1 MDGKDCIQ
9 MKVLLISTSDLA
21 GGGAIAAYRLM
32 EALNNNGVKA
42 KMLVRDK
49 LSSSVTV
56 AQVGT
61 KIPKVMER
69 VQIMSYLRGKLW
81 QADTADFGINITKTD
96 EYKEADI
103 IHLHWINQGMI
114 SLSCLKQMIRDK
126 KKIVWTLH
134 DEWPYLGICHYRG
147 ECQEAECKKCPLLP
161 GNIAYKHYIRKQELY
176 KKGDITFVGCS
187 EWITQR
193 AQQAMPKTKVVHIN
207 NCIPHNIFHHID
219 QQEARKKLGL
229 PLDEKIILFCSQ
241 NLNDERKG
249 FMYLQQALEKFK
261 IQNSKFKI
269 QRPQSMALDS
279 HSPKGGEEGDQLST
293 LNSQLSTICIGK
305 GGRYINNP
313 EEMAN
318 MYAAADV
325 FVTPS
330 LQDNL
335 PNTIAEAMSCGTP
348 CVGFNVGGI
357 PEMIE
362 HMQNGYVAKYK
373 DIVDL
378 AEGIQYALSHD
389 MREAALHKAASAYG
403 ETHVAQKYINVY
415 ESK

>member
-1 MDGKDCIQ
+1 MDGKEGIQ
-9 MKVLLISTSDLA
+9 MKVLLVSTSDMA
-21 GGGAIAAYRLM
+21 GGGAIAAFRLM

-61 KIPKVMER
+61 KIPKVLER
-69 VQIMSYLRGKLW
+69 GQIMAHMKGKLW
-81 QADTADFGINITKTD
+81 QADTADFGIDITKTD

-114 SLSCLKQMIRDK
+114 SLSCLKKMIKDG

-147 ECQEAECKKCPLLP
+147 DCQETECKNCPLLP
-161 GNIAYKHYIRKQELY
+161 GNIARKHYLCKQEIY
-176 KKGDITFVGCS
+176 KNSNITFVGCS
-187 EWITQR
+187 QWISNR
-193 AQQAMPKTKVVHIN
+193 AKQAMPKAKVVHIN
-207 NCIPHNIFHHID
+207 NCVPHNIFQSTD
-219 QQEARKKLGL
+219 QQEARKRLNL
-229 PLDEKIILFCSQ
+229 PIDKKIILFCSQ

-249 FMYLQQALEKFK
+249 YTYLQQALNQLKN
-261 IQNSKFKI
+261 NSQFSI
-269 QRPQSMALDS
+269 
-279 HSPKGGEEGDQLST
+279 
-293 LNSQLSTICIGK
+293 LNSQLQTVCIGK
-305 GGRYINNP
+305 GGRYISSP
-313 EEMAN
+313 EEMAL
-318 MYAAADV
+318 MYSAADV
-325 FVTPS
+325 FVIPS

-357 PEMIE
+357 PEMID
-362 HMQNGYVAKYK
+362 HQVNGYVAKYK
-373 DIVDL
+373 DVTDL
-378 AEGIQYALSHD
+378 AEGIQYVLTHD

-415 ESK
+415 ESR

>member
-9 MKVLLISTSDLA
+9 MRVLLISTSDLA

-49 LSSSVTV
+49 LSTSVTV
-56 AQVGT
+56 AQTGT
-61 KIPKVMER
+61 KIPKVLER
-69 VQIMSYLRGKLW
+69 MQIMSHLRGKLW
-81 QADTADFGINITKTD
+81 QADTADFGINITNTD
-96 EYKEADI
+96 EYKEADV
-103 IHLHWINQGMI
+103 IHLHWINQGMV
-114 SLSCLKQMIRDK
+114 SLSGLKQMIKDG

-147 ECQEAECKKCPLLP
+147 DCQETECKNCPLLP
-161 GNIAYKHYIRKQELY
+161 GNTAHKRYLKKQELY
-176 KKGDITFVGCS
+176 KKGNITFVGCS

-193 AQQAMPKTKVVHIN
+193 ARQAMPEAQVVHIN
-207 NCIPHNIFHHID
+207 NCIPHNIFRYID
-219 QQEARKKLGL
+219 QQEACKQLAL
-229 PLDEKIILFCSQ
+229 PLDKKIILFCSQ
-241 NLNDERKG
+241 KLNDERKG
-249 FMYLQQALEKFK
+249 YTYLQQALEK
-261 IQNSKFKI
+261 
-269 QRPQSMALDS
+269 
-279 HSPKGGEEGDQLST
+279 LST
-293 LNSQLSTICIGK
+293 FNSQLSTLCVGK
-305 GGRYINNP
+305 GARYVSSP
-313 EEMAN
+313 EEMALT
-318 MYAAADV
+318 YAAADV

-357 PEMIE
+357 PEMID
-362 HMQNGYVAKYK
+362 HHQNGYVAKYK
-373 DIVDL
+373 DVTDL
-378 AEGIQYALSHD
+378 AAGIQHVLTHD

-415 ESK
+415 ESR

>member
-103 IHLHWINQGMI
+103 IHLHWINQGMV
-114 SLSCLKQMIRDK
+114 SLSCLKQMIKDG

-147 ECQEAECKKCPLLP
+147 DCKETACKNCPLLP
-161 GNIAYKHYIRKQELY
+161 GNIAHKHYQRKQELF
-176 KKGDITFVGCS
+176 KKGNITFVGCS
-187 EWITQR
+187 QWITER
-193 AQQAMPKTKVVHIN
+193 AQQAMPEVQVVHIN
-207 NCIPHNIFHHID
+207 NCIPHNIFRYID

-241 NLNDERKG
+241 RLNDERKG
-249 FMYLQQALEKFK
+249 YSYLQQAIEK
-261 IQNSKFKI
+261 
-269 QRPQSMALDS
+269 
-279 HSPKGGEEGDQLST
+279 LST
-293 LNSQLSTICIGK
+293 LNSQLSTVCIGK
-305 GGRYINNP
+305 GGRYISSP
-313 EEMAN
+313 EEMAT

-325 FVTPS
+325 FVIPS

-357 PEMIE
+357 PEMID
-362 HMQNGYVAKYK
+362 HQQNGYVAKYK
-373 DIVDL
+373 DVTDL
-378 AEGIQYALSHD
+378 AEGILYVLSHD
-389 MREAALHKAASAYG
+389 MREAALHKAASVYG
-403 ETHVAQKYINVY
+403 ETHVAQKYINIY
-415 ESK
+415 ESR

>member
-1 MDGKDCIQ
+1 MDGKDSIQ
-9 MKVLLISTSDLA
+9 MRVLLISTSDLA

-49 LSSSVTV
+49 LSTSVTV
-56 AQVGT
+56 AQTGT
-61 KIPKVMER
+61 KIPKVLER
-69 VQIMSYLRGKLW
+69 MQIMSHLRGKLW

-96 EYKEADI
+96 EYKEADV
-103 IHLHWINQGMI
+103 IHLHWINQGMV
-114 SLSCLKQMIRDK
+114 SLSGLKQMVKDG

-147 ECQEAECKKCPLLP
+147 DCQETECRKCPLLP
-161 GNIAYKHYIRKQELY
+161 GNTAHKRYLKKQELY
-176 KKGDITFVGCS
+176 KKSNITFVGCS

-193 AQQAMPKTKVVHIN
+193 ARQAMPEAQVVHIN
-207 NCIPHNIFHHID
+207 NCIPHNIFRYID
-219 QQEARKKLGL
+219 QQEARKQLAL
-229 PLDEKIILFCSQ
+229 PLDKKIILFCSQ
-241 NLNDERKG
+241 KLNDERKG
-249 FMYLQQALEKFK
+249 YTYLQQALE
-261 IQNSKFKI
+261 
-269 QRPQSMALDS
+269 
-279 HSPKGGEEGDQLST
+279 QLST
-293 LNSQLSTICIGK
+293 LNSQLSTVCIGK
-305 GGRYINNP
+305 GARYISSP
-313 EEMAN
+313 EEMALT
-318 MYAAADV
+318 YVAADV

-357 PEMIE
+357 PEMID
-362 HMQNGYVAKYK
+362 HQQNGYVAKYK
-373 DIVDL
+373 DVTDL
-378 AEGIQYALSHD
+378 AAGIQYVLTHD

-415 ESK
+415 ESR

>member
-1 MDGKDCIQ
+1 
-9 MKVLLISTSDLA
+9 MKVLLVSTSDMV
-21 GGGAIAAYRLM
+21 GGGAIAAFRLM

-56 AQVGT
+56 AQTGT
-61 KIPKVMER
+61 IIPKVLER
-69 VQIMSYLRGKLW
+69 LQIMSYLKGKLW
-81 QADTADFGINITKTD
+81 QADTADFGIDITRTE

-103 IHLHWINQGMI
+103 IHLHWINQGMV
-114 SLSCLKQMIRDK
+114 SLSCLKKMIKDG

-147 ECQEAECKKCPLLP
+147 DCQETECRQCPLLP
-161 GNIAYKHYIRKQELY
+161 GNIAHKHYLQKQNIY
-176 KKGDITFVGCS
+176 KKGNITFVGCS
-187 EWITQR
+187 QWITDR
-193 AQQAMPKTKVVHIN
+193 AKQAMPDAEVVHIN
-207 NCIPHNIFHHID
+207 NCVPHNIFRHID
-219 QQEARKKLGL
+219 QTEARKKLDL
-229 PLDEKIILFCSQ
+229 PLDNKIILFCSQ
-241 NLNDERKG
+241 NLKDERKG
-249 FMYLQQALEKFK
+249 YTYLQQALEKFI
-261 IQNSKFKI
+261 IQG
-269 QRPQSMALDS
+269 PQSMAMDS
-279 HSPKGGEEGDQLST
+279 HSPKGGEGGGLM
-293 LNSQLSTICIGK
+293 TICIGK
-305 GGRYINNP
+305 GGRYISSP
-313 EEMAN
+313 EEMAM

-357 PEMIE
+357 PEMID
-362 HMQNGYVAKYK
+362 HLQNGYVAQHK
-373 DIVDL
+373 DVNDL
-378 AEGIQYALSHD
+378 AEGIQYVLTHD

-415 ESK
+415 ESR

>member
-1 MDGKDCIQ
+1 
-9 MKVLLISTSDLA
+9 MKVLLVSTSDLA

-32 EALNNNGVKA
+32 EALNKNGVKA

-49 LSSSVTV
+49 QSSSVTV

-61 KIPKVMER
+61 IIPKVMER
-69 VQIMSYLRGKLW
+69 LHIMSYLKGKLW
-81 QADTADFGINITKTD
+81 EADTADFGIDITRTE

-103 IHLHWINQGMI
+103 IHLHWVNQGMI
-114 SLSCLKQMIRDK
+114 SLSCLKRMMKDG

-147 ECQEAECKKCPLLP
+147 ECQETECRNCPLLP
-161 GNIAYKHYIRKQELY
+161 GNLAHKHYLRKQELY
-176 KKGDITFVGCS
+176 KKGNITFVGCS
-187 EWITQR
+187 QWITER
-193 AQQAMPKTKVVHIN
+193 AQQALPETKVVHIN
-207 NCIPHNIFHHID
+207 NCIPHNIFRHID

-229 PLDEKIILFCSQ
+229 PLDKKIILFCSQ

-249 FMYLQQALEKFK
+249 FAYLQQALEQLK

-269 QRPQSMALDS
+269 QDTESRGQNS
-279 HSPKGGEEGDQLST
+279 HSPKGGDGGGLM
-293 LNSQLSTICIGK
+293 TICVGK
-305 GGRYINNP
+305 GARYISSP
-313 EEMAN
+313 EEMAT

-325 FVTPS
+325 FVIPS

-357 PEMIE
+357 PEMID
-362 HMQNGYVAKYK
+362 HQQNGYVAKYR
-373 DIVDL
+373 DVTDL
-378 AEGIQYALSHD
+378 AEGICYVLSHD
-389 MREAALHKAASAYG
+389 MREAALHKASSAYG
-403 ETHVAQKYINVY
+403 ETHVAQNYINVY
-415 ESK
+415 ESR

>member
-1 MDGKDCIQ
+1 MDGKGSIQ
-9 MKVLLISTSDLA
+9 MRVLLISTSDLA

-56 AQVGT
+56 AQTGT
-61 KIPKVMER
+61 IIPKVLER
-69 VQIMSYLRGKLW
+69 LQIMAHLKGKLW
-81 QADTADFGINITKTD
+81 QADTADFGINITQTD
-96 EYKEADI
+96 EYKEADV
-103 IHLHWINQGMI
+103 IHLHWINQGMV
-114 SLSCLKQMIRDK
+114 SLSCLKQMLKDG

-147 ECQEAECKKCPLLP
+147 DCQEIACRNCPLLP
-161 GNIAYKHYIRKQELY
+161 GSTAHKHYLKKQELY
-176 KKGDITFVGCS
+176 KKGNITFVGCS

-193 AQQAMPKTKVVHIN
+193 AQQAMPEAQVVHIN
-207 NCIPHNIFHHID
+207 NCIPHNIFRYID
-219 QQEARKKLGL
+219 QKEARKKLDL
-229 PLDEKIILFCSQ
+229 PLDKKIILFCSQ
-241 NLNDERKG
+241 KLNNERKG
-249 FMYLQQALEKFK
+249 YTYLQQALEC
-261 IQNSKFKI
+261 
-269 QRPQSMALDS
+269 SMFN
-279 HSPKGGEEGDQLST
+279 DQCSM
-293 LNSQLSTICIGK
+293 ICVGK
-305 GGRYINNP
+305 GGRYISSP
-313 EEMAN
+313 EEMALT
-318 MYAAADV
+318 YAAADV

-357 PEMIE
+357 PEMID
-362 HMQNGYVAKYK
+362 HQQNGYVAKYK
-373 DIVDL
+373 DVTDL
-378 AEGIQYALSHD
+378 AAGIQYVLTHD

-415 ESK
+415 ESR

>member
-1 MDGKDCIQ
+1 MDGKGSIQ
-9 MKVLLISTSDLA
+9 MRVLLISTSDLA

-56 AQVGT
+56 AQTGT
-61 KIPKVMER
+61 IIPKVLER
-69 VQIMSYLRGKLW
+69 LQIMAHLKGKLW
-81 QADTADFGINITKTD
+81 QADTADFGINITQTD
-96 EYKEADI
+96 EYKEADV
-103 IHLHWINQGMI
+103 IHLHWINQGMV
-114 SLSCLKQMIRDK
+114 SLSCLKQMLKDG

-147 ECQEAECKKCPLLP
+147 DCQELACRNCPLLP
-161 GNIAYKHYIRKQELY
+161 GSTAHKHYLKKQELY
-176 KKGDITFVGCS
+176 KKGNITFVGCS

-193 AQQAMPKTKVVHIN
+193 AQKAMPEAQVVHIN
-207 NCIPHNIFHHID
+207 NCIPHNIFRYID
-219 QQEARKKLGL
+219 QKEARKKLDL
-229 PLDEKIILFCSQ
+229 PLDKKIILFCSQ
-241 NLNDERKG
+241 KLNDERKG
-249 FMYLQQALEKFK
+249 FMYLQQSLEC
-261 IQNSKFKI
+261 
-269 QRPQSMALDS
+269 SMFN
-279 HSPKGGEEGDQLST
+279 DQCSM
-293 LNSQLSTICIGK
+293 ICVGK
-305 GGRYINNP
+305 GGRYISSP
-313 EEMAN
+313 EEMALT
-318 MYAAADV
+318 YAAADV

-357 PEMIE
+357 PEMID
-362 HMQNGYVAKYK
+362 HQQNGYVAKYK
-373 DIVDL
+373 DVTDL
-378 AEGIQYALSHD
+378 AAGIQYVLTHD

-415 ESK
+415 ESR

>member
-9 MKVLLISTSDLA
+9 MRVLLISTSDLA

-49 LSSSVTV
+49 LSTSVTV
-56 AQVGT
+56 AQTGT
-61 KIPKVMER
+61 KIPKVLER
-69 VQIMSYLRGKLW
+69 MQIMSHLRGKLW
-81 QADTADFGINITKTD
+81 QADTADFGINITKTV
-96 EYKEADI
+96 EYKEADV
-103 IHLHWINQGMI
+103 IHLHWINQGMV
-114 SLSCLKQMIRDK
+114 SLSGLKQMIKDG

-147 ECQEAECKKCPLLP
+147 DCQETECRKCPLLP
-161 GNIAYKHYIRKQELY
+161 GNTAHKRYLKKQELY
-176 KKGDITFVGCS
+176 KKSNITFVGCS

-193 AQQAMPKTKVVHIN
+193 ARQAMPEAQVVHIN
-207 NCIPHNIFHHID
+207 NCIPHNIFRYID
-219 QQEARKKLGL
+219 QQEARKQLAL
-229 PLDEKIILFCSQ
+229 PLDKKIILFCSQ
-241 NLNDERKG
+241 KLNDERKG
-249 FMYLQQALEKFK
+249 YTYLQQALEK
-261 IQNSKFKI
+261 
-269 QRPQSMALDS
+269 
-279 HSPKGGEEGDQLST
+279 LST
-293 LNSQLSTICIGK
+293 FNSQLSTLCVGK
-305 GGRYINNP
+305 GARYVSSP
-313 EEMAN
+313 EEMALT
-318 MYAAADV
+318 YAAADV

-357 PEMIE
+357 PEMID
-362 HMQNGYVAKYK
+362 HQQNGYVAKYK
-373 DIVDL
+373 DVTDL
-378 AEGIQYALSHD
+378 AAGIQYVLTHD

-415 ESK
+415 ESR

>member
-1 MDGKDCIQ
+1 MDGKDCVQ

-49 LSSSVTV
+49 LSTSVTV
-56 AQVGT
+56 ARAGT
-61 KIPKVMER
+61 KIPKVLER
-69 VQIMSYLRGKLW
+69 LQIMAHLKGKLW
-81 QADTADFGINITKTD
+81 QADTADFGIDITKTD

-114 SLSCLKQMIRDK
+114 SLSCLKQMIKDG

-147 ECQEAECKKCPLLP
+147 ECQETECRNCPLLP
-161 GNIAYKHYIRKQELY
+161 GNIAHKHYIRKQEIY
-176 KKGDITFVGCS
+176 KKSNITFVGCS
-187 EWITQR
+187 EWITER
-193 AQQAMPKTKVVHIN
+193 AKKALPGAQVVHIN
-207 NCIPHNIFHHID
+207 NCIPHNIFRRID
-219 QQEARKKLGL
+219 QQEARKKLDL
-229 PLDEKIILFCSQ
+229 PLEKKIILFCSQ
-241 NLNDERKG
+241 NINDERKG
-249 FMYLQQALEKFK
+249 YSYLLHAIEQFEN
-261 IQNSKFKI
+261 NS
-269 QRPQSMALDS
+269 QSS
-279 HSPKGGEEGDQLST
+279 I
-293 LNSQLSTICIGK
+293 LNSQFQTVCIGK
-305 GGRYINNP
+305 GGRYISSQ

-348 CVGFNVGGI
+348 CVGFNAGGI
-357 PEMIE
+357 PEMID

-373 DIVDL
+373 DITDL
-378 AEGIQYALSHD
+378 AEGIQYILSHD
-389 MREAALHKAASAYG
+389 MREAALHKAASVYG
-403 ETHVAQKYINVY
+403 ETHVAQKYIKVY
-415 ESK
+415 ESR

>member
-1 MDGKDCIQ
+1 MDGKDSIQ
-9 MKVLLISTSDLA
+9 MRVLLISTSDLA

-49 LSSSVTV
+49 LSTSVTV
-56 AQVGT
+56 AQTGT
-61 KIPKVMER
+61 IIPKVLER
-69 VQIMSYLRGKLW
+69 MQIMSHLRGKLW
-81 QADTADFGINITKTD
+81 QADTADFGINITKTV
-96 EYKEADI
+96 EYKEADV
-103 IHLHWINQGMI
+103 IHLHWINQGMV
-114 SLSCLKQMIRDK
+114 SLSGLKQMIKDG

-147 ECQEAECKKCPLLP
+147 DCQETECRNCPLLP
-161 GNIAYKHYIRKQELY
+161 GNTAHKRYLKKQELY
-176 KKGDITFVGCS
+176 KKGIITFVGCS

-193 AQQAMPKTKVVHIN
+193 AQQTMPEAQVVHIN
-207 NCIPHNIFHHID
+207 NCIPHNIFRYID
-219 QQEARKKLGL
+219 QQEARKQLAL
-229 PLDEKIILFCSQ
+229 PLDKKIILFCSQ
-241 NLNDERKG
+241 KLNDERKG
-249 FMYLQQALEKFK
+249 YTYLQQSLEQFK

-269 QRPQSMALDS
+269 QGPQSMALDS
-279 HSPKGGEEGDQLST
+279 HSPKGGEKGAQLST
-293 LNSQLSTICIGK
+293 LNSQLSTVCIGK
-305 GGRYINNP
+305 GARYISSP
-313 EEMAN
+313 EEMALT
-318 MYAAADV
+318 YAAADV

-357 PEMIE
+357 PEMID
-362 HMQNGYVAKYK
+362 HQQNGYVAKYK
-373 DIVDL
+373 DVTDL
-378 AEGIQYALSHD
+378 AAGIQYVLTHD

-415 ESK
+415 ESR

>member
-1 MDGKDCIQ
+1 MDGKEGIQ
-9 MKVLLISTSDLA
+9 MKVLLVSTSDMV
-21 GGGAIAAYRLM
+21 GGGAIAAFRLM

-56 AQVGT
+56 AQTGT
-61 KIPKVMER
+61 IIPKVLER
-69 VQIMSYLRGKLW
+69 LQIMSYLRGKLW
-81 QADTADFGINITKTD
+81 QADTADFGIDITRTE

-103 IHLHWINQGMI
+103 IHLHWINQGMV
-114 SLSCLKQMIRDK
+114 SLSCLKKMIKDG

-147 ECQEAECKKCPLLP
+147 DCQETECRQCPLLP
-161 GNIAYKHYIRKQELY
+161 GNIAHKHYLQKQNIY
-176 KKGDITFVGCS
+176 KKGNITFVGCS
-187 EWITQR
+187 QWITDR
-193 AQQAMPKTKVVHIN
+193 AKQAMPDAEVVHIN
-207 NCIPHNIFHHID
+207 NCVPHNIFRHID
-219 QQEARKKLGL
+219 QTEARKKLDL
-229 PLDEKIILFCSQ
+229 PLDKKIILFCSQ
-241 NLNDERKG
+241 NINDERKG
-249 FMYLQQALEKFK
+249 YTYLQQALEKFI
-261 IQNSKFKI
+261 IQG
-269 QRPQSMALDS
+269 PQSMAMDS
-279 HSPKGGEEGDQLST
+279 HSPKGGEGGGLM
-293 LNSQLSTICIGK
+293 TICIGK
-305 GGRYINNP
+305 GGRYISSP
-313 EEMAN
+313 EEMAM

-357 PEMIE
+357 PEMID
-362 HMQNGYVAKYK
+362 HLQNGYVAQYK
-373 DIVDL
+373 DVNDL
-378 AEGIQYALSHD
+378 AEGIQYVLTHD

-415 ESK
+415 ESR

>member
-1 MDGKDCIQ
+1 MDGKENIQ
-9 MKVLLISTSDLA
+9 MKVLLVSTSDIC
-21 GGGAIAAYRLM
+21 GGGAIAAFRLM

-61 KIPKVMER
+61 KIPKVLER
-69 VQIMSYLRGKLW
+69 GQIMAHMKGKLW
-81 QADTADFGINITKTD
+81 QADTADFGIDITKTD

-114 SLSCLKQMIRDK
+114 SLSCLKKMIKDG

-147 ECQEAECKKCPLLP
+147 DCQETECKNCPLLP
-161 GNIAYKHYIRKQELY
+161 GNIARKHYLCKQEIY
-176 KKGDITFVGCS
+176 KNSNITFVGCS
-187 EWITQR
+187 QWITNR
-193 AQQAMPKTKVVHIN
+193 AKQAMPKAKVVHIN
-207 NCIPHNIFHHID
+207 NCVPHNIFQSTD
-219 QQEARKKLGL
+219 QQEARKRLNL
-229 PLDEKIILFCSQ
+229 PIDKKIILFCSQ

-249 FMYLQQALEKFK
+249 YTYLQQALNQLKN
-261 IQNSKFKI
+261 NSQFSI
-269 QRPQSMALDS
+269 
-279 HSPKGGEEGDQLST
+279 
-293 LNSQLSTICIGK
+293 LNSQLQTVCIGK
-305 GGRYINNP
+305 GGRYISSP
-313 EEMAN
+313 EEMAL
-318 MYAAADV
+318 MYSAADV
-325 FVTPS
+325 FVIPS

-357 PEMIE
+357 PEMID
-362 HMQNGYVAKYK
+362 HQVNGYVAKYK
-373 DIVDL
+373 DVTDL
-378 AEGIQYALSHD
+378 AEGIQYVLTHD

-415 ESK
+415 ESR

>member
-1 MDGKDCIQ
+1 MDGKGSIQ
-9 MKVLLISTSDLA
+9 MRVLLISTSDLA

-56 AQVGT
+56 AQTGT
-61 KIPKVMER
+61 IIPKVLER
-69 VQIMSYLRGKLW
+69 LLIMAHLKGKLW
-81 QADTADFGINITKTD
+81 QADTADFGINITQTD
-96 EYKEADI
+96 EYKEADV
-103 IHLHWINQGMI
+103 IHLHWINQGMV
-114 SLSCLKQMIRDK
+114 SLSCLKQMLKDG

-147 ECQEAECKKCPLLP
+147 DCQEIACRNCPLLP
-161 GNIAYKHYIRKQELY
+161 GSTAHKHYLKKQELY
-176 KKGDITFVGCS
+176 KKGNITFVGCS

-193 AQQAMPKTKVVHIN
+193 AQQAMPEAQVVHIN
-207 NCIPHNIFHHID
+207 NCIPHNIFRYID
-219 QQEARKKLGL
+219 QKEARKKLDL
-229 PLDEKIILFCSQ
+229 PLDKKIILFCSQ
-241 NLNDERKG
+241 KLNDERKG
-249 FMYLQQALEKFK
+249 YTYLQQALEQLK

-269 QRPQSMALDS
+269 QDTESRGQNS
-279 HSPKGGEEGDQLST
+279 HSPKGGDGGGLM
-293 LNSQLSTICIGK
+293 TICVGK
-305 GGRYINNP
+305 GARYISSP
-313 EEMAN
+313 EEMAT

-357 PEMIE
+357 PEMID
-362 HMQNGYVAKYK
+362 HQQNGYVAKYK
-373 DIVDL
+373 DVTDL
-378 AEGIQYALSHD
+378 AEGICYVLSHD
-389 MREAALHKAASAYG
+389 MREAALHKASSVYG
-403 ETHVAQKYINVY
+403 ETHVAQNYINVY
-415 ESK
+415 ESR

>member
-1 MDGKDCIQ
+1 MDGKNSIQ
-9 MKVLLISTSDLA
+9 MRVLLISTSDLT

-49 LSSSVTV
+49 ISSSVTV

-61 KIPKVMER
+61 KIPKVLER
-69 VQIMSYLRGKLW
+69 MQIMSHMKGKLW
-81 QADTADFGINITKTD
+81 QADTADFGIDVTKTD
-96 EYKEADI
+96 EYKETDV
-103 IHLHWINQGMI
+103 IHLHWINQGMV
-114 SLSCLKQMIRDK
+114 SLSCLKQMIKDG

-147 ECQEAECKKCPLLP
+147 DCQETECKNCPLLP
-161 GNIAYKHYIRKQELY
+161 GNTAHKHFLKKQELY
-176 KKGDITFVGCS
+176 KKGNITFVGCS

-193 AQQAMPKTKVVHIN
+193 AKQAMPEEQVVHIN
-207 NCIPHNIFHHID
+207 NCIPHNIFRPID
-219 QQEARKKLGL
+219 QQEARKRLDL
-229 PLDEKIILFCSQ
+229 PLDKKIILFCSQ

-249 FMYLQQALEKFK
+249 YVYLQQALEK
-261 IQNSKFKI
+261 
-269 QRPQSMALDS
+269 
-279 HSPKGGEEGDQLST
+279 LST
-293 LNSQLSTICIGK
+293 INSQLLTICVGK
-305 GGRYINNP
+305 GGRYISSP

-357 PEMIE
+357 PEMTD
-362 HMQNGYVAKYK
+362 HLQNGYVAQYK
-373 DIVDL
+373 DVADL
-378 AEGIQYALSHD
+378 AEGIQYVLSHD
-389 MREAALHKAASAYG
+389 MREMALHKAASAYG
-403 ETHVAQKYINVY
+403 ETRVAQKYIDVY
-415 ESK
+415 ESR

>member
-9 MKVLLISTSDLA
+9 MRVLLISTSDLA

-42 KMLVRDK
+42 KMLVRNK
-49 LSSSVTV
+49 LSTSVTV
-56 AQVGT
+56 AQTGT
-61 KIPKVMER
+61 KIPKVLER
-69 VQIMSYLRGKLW
+69 MQIMSHLRGKLW

-96 EYKEADI
+96 EYKEADV
-103 IHLHWINQGMI
+103 IHLHWINQGMV
-114 SLSCLKQMIRDK
+114 SLSGLKQMIKDG

-147 ECQEAECKKCPLLP
+147 DCQETECRKCPLLP
-161 GNIAYKHYIRKQELY
+161 GNTAHKRYLKKQELY
-176 KKGDITFVGCS
+176 KKGIITFVGCS

-193 AQQAMPKTKVVHIN
+193 ARQAMPEAQVVHIN
-207 NCIPHNIFHHID
+207 NCIPHNIFRYID
-219 QQEARKKLGL
+219 QQEARKQLAL
-229 PLDEKIILFCSQ
+229 PLDKKIILFCSQ
-241 NLNDERKG
+241 KLNDERKG
-249 FMYLQQALEKFK
+249 YTYLQQALEK
-261 IQNSKFKI
+261 
-269 QRPQSMALDS
+269 
-279 HSPKGGEEGDQLST
+279 LST
-293 LNSQLSTICIGK
+293 LNSQLSTVCIGK
-305 GGRYINNP
+305 GARYISSP
-313 EEMAN
+313 EEMALT
-318 MYAAADV
+318 YAAADV

-357 PEMIE
+357 PEMID
-362 HMQNGYVAKYK
+362 HQQNGYVAKYK
-373 DIVDL
+373 DVTDL
-378 AEGIQYALSHD
+378 AAGIQYVLTHD

-415 ESK
+415 ESR

>member
-1 MDGKDCIQ
+1 MDGKEGIQ
-9 MKVLLISTSDLA
+9 MKVLLVSTSDMV
-21 GGGAIAAYRLM
+21 GGGAIATFRLM

-56 AQVGT
+56 AQTGT
-61 KIPKVMER
+61 IIPKVLER
-69 VQIMSYLRGKLW
+69 LQIMSRLKGKLW
-81 QADTADFGINITKTD
+81 QADTADFGINITRTE
-96 EYKEADI
+96 EYEEADI
-103 IHLHWINQGMI
+103 IHLHWINQGMV
-114 SLSCLKQMIRDK
+114 SLSCLKKMIKDG

-147 ECQEAECKKCPLLP
+147 DCQETECRQCPLLP
-161 GNIAYKHYIRKQELY
+161 GNIAHKHYLQKQDIY
-176 KKGDITFVGCS
+176 KKGNITFVGCS
-187 EWITQR
+187 QWITDR
-193 AQQAMPKTKVVHIN
+193 AKQAMPDAEVVHIN
-207 NCIPHNIFHHID
+207 NCVPHNIFRHID
-219 QQEARKKLGL
+219 QTEARKKLDL
-229 PLDEKIILFCSQ
+229 PLDNKIILFCSQ

-249 FMYLQQALEKFK
+249 FAFLQQALEKFTIHNSQFI
-261 IQNSKFKI
+261 IQG
-269 QRPQSMALDS
+269 PQSMAMDS
-279 HSPKGGEEGDQLST
+279 HSPKGGEGGGLM
-293 LNSQLSTICIGK
+293 TICIGK
-305 GGRYINNP
+305 GGRYISSP
-313 EEMAN
+313 EEMAM

-357 PEMIE
+357 PEMID
-362 HMQNGYVAKYK
+362 HLQNGYVAQYK
-373 DIVDL
+373 DVNDL
-378 AEGIQYALSHD
+378 AEGIQYVLTHD

-415 ESK
+415 ESR

>member
-1 MDGKDCIQ
+1 MDGKDSIQ
-9 MKVLLISTSDLA
+9 MRVLLISTSDLA

-49 LSSSVTV
+49 LSTSVTV
-56 AQVGT
+56 AQTGT
-61 KIPKVMER
+61 KIPKVLER
-69 VQIMSYLRGKLW
+69 MQIMSHLRGKLW

-96 EYKEADI
+96 EYKEADV
-103 IHLHWINQGMI
+103 IHLHWINQGMV
-114 SLSCLKQMIRDK
+114 SLSGLKQMIKDG

-147 ECQEAECKKCPLLP
+147 DCQETECRKCPLLP
-161 GNIAYKHYIRKQELY
+161 GNTAHKRYLKKQELY
-176 KKGDITFVGCS
+176 KKSNITFVGCS

-193 AQQAMPKTKVVHIN
+193 ARQAMPEAQVVHIN
-207 NCIPHNIFHHID
+207 NCIPHNIFRYID
-219 QQEARKKLGL
+219 QQEARKQLAL
-229 PLDEKIILFCSQ
+229 PLDKKIILFCSQ
-241 NLNDERKG
+241 KLNDERKG
-249 FMYLQQALEKFK
+249 YTYLQQALEK
-261 IQNSKFKI
+261 
-269 QRPQSMALDS
+269 
-279 HSPKGGEEGDQLST
+279 LST
-293 LNSQLSTICIGK
+293 FNSQLSTLCVGK
-305 GGRYINNP
+305 GARYVSSP
-313 EEMAN
+313 EEMALT
-318 MYAAADV
+318 YAAADV

-357 PEMIE
+357 PEMID
-362 HMQNGYVAKYK
+362 HQQNGYVAKYK
-373 DIVDL
+373 DVTDL
-378 AEGIQYALSHD
+378 AAGIQYVLTHD

-415 ESK
+415 ESR

>member
-9 MKVLLISTSDLA
+9 MKVLLVSTSDLA

-32 EALNNNGVKA
+32 EALNNNGIKA

-49 LSSSVTV
+49 QSSSVTV

-61 KIPKVMER
+61 IIPKVMER
-69 VQIMSYLRGKLW
+69 LHIMSYLKGKLW
-81 QADTADFGINITKTD
+81 KADTADFGIDITRTE

-114 SLSCLKQMIRDK
+114 SLSCLKQMIKDG

-147 ECQEAECKKCPLLP
+147 ECQETECRKCPLLP
-161 GNIAYKHYIRKQELY
+161 GNIAHKRYIKKQELY
-176 KKGDITFVGCS
+176 KKGNITFVGCS
-187 EWITQR
+187 VWITQR
-193 AQQAMPKTKVVHIN
+193 AQQAMPEAQVVHIN
-207 NCIPHNIFHHID
+207 NCIPHNIFRYID

-241 NLNDERKG
+241 RLNDERKG
-249 FMYLQQALEKFK
+249 YSYLQQALEK
-261 IQNSKFKI
+261 
-269 QRPQSMALDS
+269 
-279 HSPKGGEEGDQLST
+279 LST
-293 LNSQLSTICIGK
+293 LNSQLSTVCIGK
-305 GGRYINNP
+305 GGRYISSP
-313 EEMAN
+313 EEMAT

-325 FVTPS
+325 FVIPS

-357 PEMIE
+357 PEMID
-362 HMQNGYVAKYK
+362 HQQNGYVAKYK
-373 DIVDL
+373 DVTDL
-378 AEGIQYALSHD
+378 AEGICYVLSHD
-389 MREAALHKAASAYG
+389 MREAALHKASSAYG
-403 ETHVAQKYINVY
+403 ETHVAQNYINVY
-415 ESK
+415 ESR

>member
-9 MKVLLISTSDLA
+9 MKVLLVSTSDLA

-32 EALNNNGVKA
+32 EALNNNGIKA

-49 LSSSVTV
+49 QSSSVTV

-61 KIPKVMER
+61 IIPKVMER
-69 VQIMSYLRGKLW
+69 LHIMSYLKGKLW
-81 QADTADFGINITKTD
+81 EADTADFGIDITRTE

-114 SLSCLKQMIRDK
+114 SLSCLKQMIKDG

-147 ECQEAECKKCPLLP
+147 ECQETECRKCPLLP
-161 GNIAYKHYIRKQELY
+161 GNIAHKRYLKKQELY
-176 KKGDITFVGCS
+176 KKGNITFVGCS
-187 EWITQR
+187 VWITQR
-193 AQQAMPKTKVVHIN
+193 AQQAMPEAQVVHIN
-207 NCIPHNIFHHID
+207 NCIPHNIFRHID

-229 PLDEKIILFCSQ
+229 PLDKKIILFCSQ

-249 FMYLQQALEKFK
+249 FAYLQQALNQLT
-261 IQNSKFKI
+261 IHNSQFIIK
-269 QRPQSMALDS
+269 DS
-279 HSPKGGEEGDQLST
+279 PSPLGETEGGLST
-293 LNSQLSTICIGK
+293 VCIGK
-305 GGRYINNP
+305 GGRYISSP
-313 EEMAN
+313 EEMAT

-325 FVTPS
+325 FVIPS

-357 PEMIE
+357 PEMID
-362 HMQNGYVAKYK
+362 HQQNGYVAKYR
-373 DIVDL
+373 DVTDL
-378 AEGIQYALSHD
+378 AEGICYVLSHD
-389 MREAALHKAASAYG
+389 MREAALHKASSAYG
-403 ETHVAQKYINVY
+403 ETHVAQNYINVY
-415 ESK
+415 ESR

>member
-1 MDGKDCIQ
+1 MDGKEGIQ
-9 MKVLLISTSDLA
+9 MKVLLVSTSDMV
-21 GGGAIAAYRLM
+21 GGGAIAAFRLM

-56 AQVGT
+56 AQTGT
-61 KIPKVMER
+61 IIPKVLER
-69 VQIMSYLRGKLW
+69 LQIMSYLRGKLW
-81 QADTADFGINITKTD
+81 QADTADFGIDITRTE

-103 IHLHWINQGMI
+103 IHLHWINQGMV
-114 SLSCLKQMIRDK
+114 SLSCLKKMIKDG

-147 ECQEAECKKCPLLP
+147 DCQETECRQCPLLP
-161 GNIAYKHYIRKQELY
+161 GNIAHKHYLQKQNIY
-176 KKGDITFVGCS
+176 KKGNITFVGCS
-187 EWITQR
+187 QWITDR
-193 AQQAMPKTKVVHIN
+193 AKQAMPDAEVVHIN
-207 NCIPHNIFHHID
+207 NCVPHNIFRHID
-219 QQEARKKLGL
+219 QTEARKKLNL
-229 PLDEKIILFCSQ
+229 PLDNKIILFCSQ

-249 FMYLQQALEKFK
+249 FAFLQQALEQFIIHNSQFI
-261 IQNSKFKI
+261 IQG
-269 QRPQSMALDS
+269 PQSMAMDS
-279 HSPKGGEEGDQLST
+279 HSPKGGEGGGLM
-293 LNSQLSTICIGK
+293 TICIGK
-305 GGRYINNP
+305 GGRYISSP
-313 EEMAN
+313 EEMAM

-357 PEMIE
+357 PEMID
-362 HMQNGYVAKYK
+362 HLQNGYVAQYK
-373 DIVDL
+373 DVNDL
-378 AEGIQYALSHD
+378 AEGIQYVLTHD

-415 ESK
+415 ESR

>member
-9 MKVLLISTSDLA
+9 MKVLLVSTSDLA

-32 EALNNNGVKA
+32 EALNNNGIKA

-49 LSSSVTV
+49 QSSSVTV

-61 KIPKVMER
+61 IIPKVMER
-69 VQIMSYLRGKLW
+69 LHIMSYLKGKLW
-81 QADTADFGINITKTD
+81 EADTADFGIDITRTE

-114 SLSCLKQMIRDK
+114 SISCLKQMIKDG

-147 ECQEAECKKCPLLP
+147 ECQETECRKCPLLP
-161 GNIAYKHYIRKQELY
+161 GNIAHKRYLKKQELY
-176 KKGDITFVGCS
+176 KKGNITFVGCS
-187 EWITQR
+187 VWITQR
-193 AQQAMPKTKVVHIN
+193 AQQAMPEAQVVHIN
-207 NCIPHNIFHHID
+207 NCIPHNIFRYID

-241 NLNDERKG
+241 RLNDERKG
-249 FMYLQQALEKFK
+249 YSYLQQALEK
-261 IQNSKFKI
+261 
-269 QRPQSMALDS
+269 
-279 HSPKGGEEGDQLST
+279 LST
-293 LNSQLSTICIGK
+293 LSSQLSTVCIGK
-305 GGRYINNP
+305 GGRYISSP
-313 EEMAN
+313 EEMAT

-325 FVTPS
+325 FVIPS

-357 PEMIE
+357 PEMID
-362 HMQNGYVAKYK
+362 HQQNGYVAKYK
-373 DIVDL
+373 DVTDL
-378 AEGIQYALSHD
+378 AEGICYVLSHD
-389 MREAALHKAASAYG
+389 MREAALHKASSAYG
-403 ETHVAQKYINVY
+403 ETHVAQNYINVY
-415 ESK
+415 ESR

>member
-1 MDGKDCIQ
+1 
-9 MKVLLISTSDLA
+9 MKVLLVSTSDLA

-32 EALNNNGVKA
+32 EALNKNGVKA

-49 LSSSVTV
+49 QSSSVTV

-61 KIPKVMER
+61 IIPKVMER
-69 VQIMSYLRGKLW
+69 LHIMSYLKGKLW
-81 QADTADFGINITKTD
+81 EADTADFGIDITRTE

-114 SLSCLKQMIRDK
+114 SLSCLKQMIKDG

-147 ECQEAECKKCPLLP
+147 DCKETACMNCPLLP
-161 GNIAYKHYIRKQELY
+161 GNIAHKRYLKKQELY
-176 KKGDITFVGCS
+176 KKGNITFVGCS
-187 EWITQR
+187 VWITQR
-193 AQQAMPKTKVVHIN
+193 AQQAMPEAQVVHIN
-207 NCIPHNIFHHID
+207 NCIPHNIFRHID

-229 PLDEKIILFCSQ
+229 PLDKKIILFCSQ

-249 FMYLQQALEKFK
+249 FAYLQQALNQLT
-261 IQNSKFKI
+261 IHNSQFIIK
-269 QRPQSMALDS
+269 DS
-279 HSPKGGEEGDQLST
+279 PSPLGETEGGLST
-293 LNSQLSTICIGK
+293 VCIGK
-305 GGRYINNP
+305 GGRYISSP
-313 EEMAN
+313 EEMAT

-325 FVTPS
+325 FVIPS

-357 PEMIE
+357 PEMID
-362 HMQNGYVAKYK
+362 HQQNGYVAKYK
-373 DIVDL
+373 DVTDL
-378 AEGIQYALSHD
+378 AEGICYVLSHD
-389 MREAALHKAASAYG
+389 MREAALHKASSAYG
-403 ETHVAQKYINVY
+403 ETHVAQNYINVY
-415 ESK
+415 ESR

>member
-1 MDGKDCIQ
+1 MDGKEGIQ
-9 MKVLLISTSDLA
+9 MKVLLVSTSDMV
-21 GGGAIAAYRLM
+21 GGGAIAAFRLM

-56 AQVGT
+56 AQTGT
-61 KIPKVMER
+61 IIPKVLER
-69 VQIMSYLRGKLW
+69 LQIMSYLKGKLW
-81 QADTADFGINITKTD
+81 QADTADFGINITRTE
-96 EYKEADI
+96 EYEEADI
-103 IHLHWINQGMI
+103 IHLHWINQGMV
-114 SLSCLKQMIRDK
+114 SLSCLKKMIKDG

-147 ECQEAECKKCPLLP
+147 ECQETECRQCPLLP
-161 GNIAYKHYIRKQELY
+161 GNIAHKHYLQKQNIY
-176 KKGDITFVGCS
+176 KKGNITFVGCS
-187 EWITQR
+187 QWITDR
-193 AQQAMPKTKVVHIN
+193 AKQAMPDAEVVHIN
-207 NCIPHNIFHHID
+207 NCVPHNIFRHID
-219 QQEARKKLGL
+219 QMEARKKLDL
-229 PLDEKIILFCSQ
+229 PLDNKIILFCSQ

-249 FMYLQQALEKFK
+249 YTYLQQALEKFI
-261 IQNSKFKI
+261 IQG
-269 QRPQSMALDS
+269 PQSMAMDS
-279 HSPKGGEEGDQLST
+279 HSPKGGEGGGLM
-293 LNSQLSTICIGK
+293 TICIGK
-305 GGRYINNP
+305 GGRYISSP
-313 EEMAN
+313 EEMAM

-357 PEMIE
+357 PEMID
-362 HMQNGYVAKYK
+362 HLQNGYVAQYK
-373 DIVDL
+373 DVNDL
-378 AEGIQYALSHD
+378 AEGIQYVLTHD

-415 ESK
+415 ESR

>member
-1 MDGKDCIQ
+1 
-9 MKVLLISTSDLA
+9 MKVLLVSTSDMV
-21 GGGAIAAYRLM
+21 GGGAIAAFRLM

-56 AQVGT
+56 AQTGT
-61 KIPKVMER
+61 IIPKVLER
-69 VQIMSYLRGKLW
+69 LQIMSYLKGKLW
-81 QADTADFGINITKTD
+81 QADTADFGFDITQTE

-103 IHLHWINQGMI
+103 IHLHWINQGMV
-114 SLSCLKQMIRDK
+114 SLSCLKKMIKDG

-134 DEWPYLGICHYRG
+134 DEWPYLGICHYKG
-147 ECQEAECKKCPLLP
+147 ECQETECRQCPLLP
-161 GNIAYKHYIRKQELY
+161 GNIAHKHYLQKQNIY
-176 KKGDITFVGCS
+176 KKGNITFVGCS
-187 EWITQR
+187 QWITDR
-193 AQQAMPKTKVVHIN
+193 AKQAMPDAEVVHIN
-207 NCIPHNIFHHID
+207 NCVPHNIFRHID
-219 QQEARKKLGL
+219 QTEARKKLDL
-229 PLDEKIILFCSQ
+229 PLDNKIILFCSQ

-249 FMYLQQALEKFK
+249 FAFLQQALEKFTIHNSQFI
-261 IQNSKFKI
+261 IQG
-269 QRPQSMALDS
+269 PQSMAMDS
-279 HSPKGGEEGDQLST
+279 HSPKGGEGGGLM
-293 LNSQLSTICIGK
+293 TICIGK
-305 GGRYINNP
+305 GGRYISSP
-313 EEMAN
+313 EEMAM

-357 PEMIE
+357 PEMID
-362 HMQNGYVAKYK
+362 HLQNGYVAQYK
-373 DIVDL
+373 DVNDL
-378 AEGIQYALSHD
+378 AEGIQYVLTHD

-415 ESK
+415 ESR

>member
-1 MDGKDCIQ
+1 MDGKEGIQ
-9 MKVLLISTSDLA
+9 MKVLLVSTSDIC
-21 GGGAIAAYRLM
+21 GGGAIAAFRLM

-61 KIPKVMER
+61 KIPKVLER
-69 VQIMSYLRGKLW
+69 GQIMAHMKGKLW
-81 QADTADFGINITKTD
+81 QADTADFGIDITKTD

-114 SLSCLKQMIRDK
+114 SLSCLKKMIKDG

-134 DEWPYLGICHYRG
+134 DEWPYLGICHYR
-147 ECQEAECKKCPLLP
+147 EDCQETECKNCPLLP
-161 GNIAYKHYIRKQELY
+161 GNIARKHYLCKQEIY
-176 KKGDITFVGCS
+176 KNSNITFVGCS
-187 EWITQR
+187 QWITNR
-193 AQQAMPKTKVVHIN
+193 AKQAMPKAKVVHIN
-207 NCIPHNIFHHID
+207 NCVPHNIFQSTD
-219 QQEARKKLGL
+219 QQEARKRLNL
-229 PLDEKIILFCSQ
+229 PIDKKIILFCSQ

-249 FMYLQQALEKFK
+249 YTYLQQALNQLKN
-261 IQNSKFKI
+261 NSQFSI
-269 QRPQSMALDS
+269 
-279 HSPKGGEEGDQLST
+279 
-293 LNSQLSTICIGK
+293 LNSQLQTVCIGK
-305 GGRYINNP
+305 GGRYISSP
-313 EEMAN
+313 EEMAL
-318 MYAAADV
+318 MYSAADV
-325 FVTPS
+325 FVIPS

-357 PEMIE
+357 PEMID
-362 HMQNGYVAKYK
+362 HQVNGYVAKYK
-373 DIVDL
+373 DVTDL
-378 AEGIQYALSHD
+378 AEGIQYVLTHD

-415 ESK
+415 ESR

>member
-1 MDGKDCIQ
+1 MDGKDSIQ
-9 MKVLLISTSDLA
+9 MRVLLISTSDLT

-49 LSSSVTV
+49 ISSSVTV

-61 KIPKVMER
+61 KIPKVLER
-69 VQIMSYLRGKLW
+69 LQIMSHLKGKLW
-81 QADTADFGINITKTD
+81 QADTADFGIDVTKTD
-96 EYKEADI
+96 EYKEADV
-103 IHLHWINQGMI
+103 IHLHWVNQGMV
-114 SLSCLKQMIRDK
+114 SLSSLKQMIKDG

-147 ECQEAECKKCPLLP
+147 DCQETVCKNCPLLP
-161 GNIAYKHYIRKQELY
+161 GNTAHKHYLKKQELY
-176 KKGDITFVGCS
+176 KKSNITFVGCS

-193 AQQAMPKTKVVHIN
+193 AKQAMPEAQVVHIN
-207 NCIPHNIFHHID
+207 NCIPHNIFRPID
-219 QQEARKKLGL
+219 QQEARKRLDL
-229 PLDEKIILFCSQ
+229 PQDKKIILFCSQ

-249 FMYLQQALEKFK
+249 YVYLQQALEK
-261 IQNSKFKI
+261 
-269 QRPQSMALDS
+269 
-279 HSPKGGEEGDQLST
+279 LST
-293 LNSQLSTICIGK
+293 LNSQLSTICVGK
-305 GGRYINNP
+305 GGRYINSP

-357 PEMIE
+357 PEMID
-362 HMQNGYVAKYK
+362 HLQNGYVAQYK
-373 DIVDL
+373 DVADL
-378 AEGIQYALSHD
+378 AEGIQYVLSHD

-403 ETHVAQKYINVY
+403 ETRVAQKYIDIY
-415 ESK
+415 ESR